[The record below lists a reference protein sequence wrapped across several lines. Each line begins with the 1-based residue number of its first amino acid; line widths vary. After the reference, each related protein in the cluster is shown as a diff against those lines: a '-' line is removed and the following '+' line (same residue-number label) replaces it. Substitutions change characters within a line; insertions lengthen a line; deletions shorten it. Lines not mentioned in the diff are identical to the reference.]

1 MDHELETDPYFEQ
14 TRCIIGF
21 VQLIFSKRPLDNY
34 RFVEGAEDKDTG
46 IVIAGIKAL
55 KSESIPRIIVA
66 RGVGQ
71 SISVAMDNL
80 YFMSAKTG
88 ATTHKMLMS
97 VPFSINVIARI
108 DAEAQEMA
116 WYIQQNII
124 AHRAKIRKVGGFHKI
139 DSNITVTPPTDF
151 NAVLNPEVRSEASLV
166 QVGFGTLI
174 PYSYT
179 IAPNDKV
186 LLVRAKNEV
195 KVQGK

>member
-1 MDHELETDPYFEQ
+1 MDHIVETDPYYEQ

-21 VQLIFSKRPLDNY
+21 IQLIFSKRSLGNY
-34 RFVEGAEDKDTG
+34 KFIESAEDKDTE

-55 KSESIPRIIVA
+55 KTEFVPRIIVA

-71 SISVAMDNL
+71 SVSVAMDNL
-80 YFMSAKTG
+80 YTISAKTG

-116 WYIQQNII
+116 WYIQQNIL
-124 AHRAKIRKVGGFHKI
+124 AHRATIRKVGGFHKI
-139 DSNITVTPPTDF
+139 DSNISITPPTDF
-151 NAVLNPEVRSEASLV
+151 NAVFSPEIKSEGSLV
-166 QVGFGTLI
+166 QVGFGSII

-195 KVQGK
+195 KVLEK